1 MESSNLIN
9 DVENKYTYDSIIL
22 TIPQYTN
29 YKFQKILNGI
39 HTFLLLI
46 LVSIATLWIQTG
58 ASLYIPMYSEVA
70 MKKGLSD
77 SEIGVIMG
85 MSPFISFI
93 IYPFMNVF
101 VNNNNFKLSFAISGI
116 YLSASSV
123 LFGLL
128 TEMERIPFEIFSI
141 TFQMLQAVAMSIL
154 FLASYAI
161 MLRIF
166 PKYRTVTLSVS
177 EVFIGLGYMIGPPL
191 GGVLFENF
199 GFTLMFYG
207 TGTLSFIFVS
217 VSVLVLLPYKL
228 STDTMEDEGRQD
240 YLLGLKLFGY
250 FDLILL
256 NIFILVGAISYNY
269 FVPVLGP
276 FMNKRHGMDSG
287 TIGLIFLS
295 GNTVYVLAAPIMGFV
310 TTKVK
315 LLTPFIIIGF
325 IIQAVG
331 TFFVPPSEI
340 FTNLLNSTA
349 VRSSKLEVISPYVG
363 MALVGFGYILSYL
376 PILTELLNR
385 AELHFKETANVTT
398 TVSAVFVSVY
408 YLGEGLGPL
417 VAGLVAQHFTLDV
430 VVVYISGVLA
440 FFAILALTLMIYD
453 SFSLFRKRIHL

>member
-1 MESSNLIN
+1 
-9 DVENKYTYDSIIL
+9 
-22 TIPQYTN
+22 
-29 YKFQKILNGI
+29 
-39 HTFLLLI
+39 
-46 LVSIATLWIQTG
+46 
-58 ASLYIPMYSEVA
+58 
-70 MKKGLSD
+70 
-77 SEIGVIMG
+77 
-85 MSPFISFI
+85 
-93 IYPFMNVF
+93 
-101 VNNNNFKLSFAISGI
+101 
-116 YLSASSV
+116 
-123 LFGLL
+123 
-128 TEMERIPFEIFSI
+128 MERIPFEIFSI